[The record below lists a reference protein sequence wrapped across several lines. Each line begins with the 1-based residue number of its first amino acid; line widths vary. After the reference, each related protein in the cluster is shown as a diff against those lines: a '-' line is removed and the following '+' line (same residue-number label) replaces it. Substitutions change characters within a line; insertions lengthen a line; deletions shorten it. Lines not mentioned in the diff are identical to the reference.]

1 MVQTR
6 AQRAGNTPQRQTRS
20 APQTRSA
27 TKKAAENGTGKVTS
41 KKTDEVAESPKQL
54 QTASKSTIIGAV
66 VVALIS
72 YFTLPDSLQPVGRP
86 TLQHVWYYGWISALS
101 TGLGVVPLIF
111 APDLDKFWV
120 GVSNGEL
127 FSLGT
132 YSCTYVLYLGIS
144 NHFILVLSRAICR
157 SCLF

>member
-1 MVQTR
+1 MVETR
-6 AQRAGNTPQRQTRS
+6 AQRAGNTPQRETRS

-27 TKKAAENGTGKVTS
+27 TKKATAKGKKKVTD
-41 KKTDEVAESPKQL
+41 KKPPMTY
-54 QTASKSTIIGAV
+54 SKSTILGAV

-72 YFTLPDSLQPVGRP
+72 YFTRPDSLQPVGRP
-86 TLQHVWYYGWISALS
+86 TVQHVWYYGWISALS

-127 FSLGT
+127 F
-132 YSCTYVLYLGIS
+132 
-144 NHFILVLSRAICR
+144 
-157 SCLF
+157 

>member
-1 MVQTR
+1 M
-6 AQRAGNTPQRQTRS
+6 
-20 APQTRSA
+20 
-27 TKKAAENGTGKVTS
+27 TS
-41 KKTDEVAESPKQL
+41 KKTDEAVESPKQP
-54 QTASKSTIIGAV
+54 QTTSKSTIIGAV

-120 GVSNGEL
+120 GVSNGEY
-127 FSLGT
+127 F
-132 YSCTYVLYLGIS
+132 
-144 NHFILVLSRAICR
+144 
-157 SCLF
+157 